1 MTRIIVIASLLLYS
15 SVLFAQVKVTGKV
28 VNTKNN
34 PIELIEV
41 LLIDKDSTAIMSEM
55 TNSNGDF
62 VLSAGANN
70 YLLQIKQMGVVLWK
84 KRITL
89 NDNIDLGFIKIT
101 EKEEKLSEVVVKS
114 QKKVIERKIDRL
126 VFNVENSI
134 SAAGGDAIDALRVT
148 PSLKVQDDGI
158 SMVGKKAMAVMV
170 DDRLIQ
176 LSGEDLIA
184 FLRTIQSANIKSI
197 EVITTPPAKYDAE
210 GNSGIVNIILK
221 KTKKN
226 SWNGTVRSTSTQAA
240 YFSESLGGDFLY
252 QKNKVDIST
261 SITSSFRKNINTN
274 TPNAYF
280 TQETWNQEDY
290 TRSNSKSIAGNFQI
304 NYQLTPKTK
313 IGAFY
318 NGFNFNANDYQT
330 SKNLIYSSSS
340 SELDKYYHSTGDS
353 DIDSYN
359 NTFNFNVTHKLD
371 TLGRQVTLDV
381 DYFKRDQKKNNPFYT
396 TNENY
401 INSEINDY
409 YTYNYGHQNIDNF
422 SFKVDFDMPYK
433 WANLNYGGKISFTKT
448 KNNALGEFYEIIS
461 GENQPYLNQ
470 MNDFEYVENNQ
481 AFYISAQRK
490 LNKKWDV
497 KLGLR
502 AEATYT
508 KGISQPENLINKN
521 DYIKFFPSVYI
532 SYIHNDDNNFNVNYS
547 KRIKRPAYWELNP
560 ARWYT
565 NLNFINYGNPF
576 LQPSFSHNIEL
587 NHSYKNKLNTE
598 LWLSVTKGESGQ
610 LTINQDENTILS
622 IRENFGNTLSTGWS
636 EYVSFNVF
644 PWWSSTA
651 SVDVYY
657 TENKSTS
664 SYLKAYYSG
673 WGGDINAVNTFS
685 LNQEKSLNAELTY
698 HYDFPNKYA
707 YDTRQGRSYMNLG
720 FKYSM
725 LNKKIQMNLL
735 FRDLFRSYKTTGT
748 RNTQGTLYTFN
759 IYNDS
764 QSVRFSINYT
774 FGNKSIKVRNREG
787 GNTEESNRAN

>member
-1 MTRIIVIASLLLYS
+1 MIRIIVIASLLLYS

-28 VNTKNN
+28 VNSKNN
-34 PIELIEV
+34 PVELIEV
-41 LLIDKDSTAIMSEM
+41 LLMDKDSTAIMSEM

-62 VLSAGANN
+62 VLSAGVND
-70 YLLQIKQMGVVLWK
+70 YILQIKQMGVVLWK

-89 NDNIDLGFIKIT
+89 NDNIDLGVIKIT

-114 QKKVIERKIDRL
+114 QKKIIERKIDRL

-134 SAAGGDAIDALRVT
+134 SAGGGDAIDALRVT

-158 SMVGKKAMAVMV
+158 SMVGKKTMAVMV

-184 FLRTIQSANIKSI
+184 FLRTIQSDNIKSI

-221 KTKKN
+221 KAKKN
-226 SWNGTVRSTSTQAA
+226 SWNGKIRSTSTQAA
-240 YFSESLGGDFLY
+240 YFSESIGGDFLY
-252 QKNKVDIST
+252 QKDKLDISA
-261 SITSSFRKNINTN
+261 SISGANRKNINTN
-274 TPNAYF
+274 SPNAYF
-280 TQETWNQEDY
+280 TQEIWNQEEY
-290 TRSNSKSIAGNFQI
+290 TRSSSKNIYGNIQI
-304 NYQLTPKTK
+304 NYQLTSKTK

-318 NGFNFNANDYQT
+318 NNFNFNGNDYQRNE
-330 SKNLIYSSSS
+330 NLIYSPDFA
-340 SELDKYYHSTGDS
+340 LDKYYHSTGNS
-353 DIDSYN
+353 DINSYN
-359 NTFNFNVTHKLD
+359 NTGNLNFTHKLD
-371 TLGRQVTLDV
+371 TLGKKISVDI
-381 DYFKRDQKKNNPFYT
+381 DYFKTNQKKRNPFYT

-401 INSEINDY
+401 INSEIDNY
-409 YTYNYGHQNIDNF
+409 YTYNSGNQNINNF
-422 SFKVDFDMPYK
+422 SFKVDFEMPYK

-448 KNNALGEFYEIIS
+448 NNNALGDFYEIIS
-461 GENQPYLNQ
+461 GENQSYLKQ
-470 MNDFEYVENNQ
+470 INDFEYTENNQ
-481 AFYISAQRK
+481 ALYISGQRK
-490 LNKKWDV
+490 FDKKWNV

-502 AEATYT
+502 AEATHT
-508 KGISQPENLINKN
+508 KGISQPEDLVNKN
-521 DYIKFFPSVYI
+521 DYVKFFPSAFI
-532 SYIHNDDNNFNVNYS
+532 SYDLNENNNFNINYS
-547 KRIKRPAYWELNP
+547 RRIQRPAYWELNP
-560 ARWYT
+560 SRWYI
-565 NLNFINYGNPF
+565 NLNSIRYGNPF

-587 NHSYKNKLNTE
+587 NHSYKNKLNSG
-598 LWLSVTKGESGQ
+598 LWLSLTKGESGQ

-622 IRENFGNTLSTGWS
+622 IRENFANTLSAGWS

-644 PWWSSTA
+644 PWWSATTSI
-651 SVDVYY
+651 DVYY

-673 WGGDINAVNTFS
+673 WGGGINAVNTFS

-707 YDTRQGRSYMNLG
+707 YDTREGRSYMNLG

-725 LNKKIQMNLL
+725 LDKKLQMNLL
-735 FRDLFRSYKTTGT
+735 FRDIFRSYKTVGT
-748 RNTQGTLYTFN
+748 RSTQEALYTFN

-764 QSVRFSINYT
+764 QSVRLSINYT
-774 FGNKSIKVRNREG
+774 FGNKSIKVNQREA